1 MCVYERE
8 NRADK
13 RKQFPAVAVVEV
25 VVACLLSFQRW
36 NKIIII
42 MMMLLPPIEM
52 KDEYNFKEAGKGLNV
67 FLKRTWECSFF
78 LKMGQSRPLFC
89 LFLSFS
95 CYNSNNTN

>member
-13 RKQFPAVAVVEV
+13 RKQFPVAAVVEV

-42 MMMLLPPIEM
+42 MMMLLPPIEII
-52 KDEYNFKEAGKGLNV
+52 
-67 FLKRTWECSFF
+67 SFV
-78 LKMGQSRPLFC
+78 LILERRSVDSKVI
-89 LFLSFS
+89 
-95 CYNSNNTN
+95 Y